1 METELHELYN
11 KIDWPRYIRSFRGPP
26 ALLVLVLP
34 VSRSPLRDS
43 YFDSPSL
50 YSVSTPS
57 LVIEAPA
64 SRLIAELS
72 MICPEK

>member
-11 KIDWPRYIRSFRGPP
+11 KIDWPRYIRLFRGPP
-26 ALLVLVLP
+26 ALLLLP
-34 VSRSPLRDS
+34 VPRSPLRDS

-50 YSVSTPS
+50 YSVSEPS

-72 MICPEK
+72 MVCPER